1 MKSPEYYQT
10 IMPYL
15 VVKDAEKFIDFLK
28 EVFNAD
34 IKLVVPRE
42 NGFIMHAEVVI
53 EGGTIMFANA
63 NDDFRPFPAGMFIHS
78 PNAITFYDKALKNA
92 ATSIQ
97 EPAQREYGLSAGFED
112 AWGNVWWVTVPEN
125 K

>member
-1 MKSPEYYQT
+1 
-10 IMPYL
+10 MPYL

-28 EVFNAD
+28 AVFNAD

-42 NGFIMHAEVVI
+42 DGTIMHAEAVI
-53 EGGTIMFANA
+53 EGGTMMFTNA
-63 NDDFRPFPAGMFIHS
+63 NDDFPPFPAGMFIHS
-78 PNAITFYDKALKNA
+78 PNAMTFYDKALANN

-112 AWGNVWWVTVPEN
+112 AWRNVWWVTVPE
-125 K
+125 KE